1 MYRRASKKQLEYI
14 AVLCEQLDV
23 INPTLYSKYK
33 LEDAAKL
40 INRLKRK
47 ISVKQQ
53 RDRQL
58 KLF

>member
-14 AVLCEQLDV
+14 ASLCVQLDV
-23 INPTLYSKYK
+23 LNPTLYSKYK

-47 ISVKQQ
+47 LDKKHMQ
-53 RDRQL
+53 DRQL
-58 KLF
+58 RLF